1 MAQPPTTAS
10 VRERLTAARII
21 PVLRFDSRR
30 EAEHSIDC
38 LLEAGFAT
46 VEVTLTTPDAVA
58 LIAAL
63 RKRLDE
69 SFLVGA
75 TGAGDCFAGTL
86 MARLAAGENLW
97 AALEYAN
104 AAAALACTGFGAVG
118 PLPSPE
124 KVRALMARR

>member
-1 MAQPPTTAS
+1 MAQPATAS

-21 PVLRFDSRR
+21 PVLRLDSRR
-30 EAEHSIDC
+30 EAEQSIDC

-63 RKRLDE
+63 
-69 SFLVGA
+69 
-75 TGAGDCFAGTL
+75 
-86 MARLAAGENLW
+86 
-97 AALEYAN
+97 
-104 AAAALACTGFGAVG
+104 
-118 PLPSPE
+118 PSSE